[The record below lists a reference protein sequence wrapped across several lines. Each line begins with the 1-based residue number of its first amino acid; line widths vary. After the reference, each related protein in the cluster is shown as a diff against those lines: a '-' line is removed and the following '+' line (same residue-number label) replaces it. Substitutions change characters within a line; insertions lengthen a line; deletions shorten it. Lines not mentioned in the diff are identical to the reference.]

1 MTPRILKPV
10 IIEAK
15 NRFLRVRV
23 RMSIEKKRRVIRAGS
38 AEMLVLNE
46 GEMRDPVMICKET
59 VSPMASQTCLVIRP
73 GKARSYKANIKQAII
88 INKIQE
94 NSRFGSVRMSIP
106 PFNFLIRK
114 NRVKVFRDEP
124 G

>member
-59 VSPMASQTCLVIRP
+59 VQASPTASQTRLVITP
-73 GKARSYKANIKQAII
+73 SKARSYKANIDQAVI

-94 NSRFGSVRMSIP
+94 KSRFGGLITGIP
-106 PFNFLIRK
+106 LPPPLI
-114 NRVKVFRDEP
+114 F
-124 G
+124 